1 MKIELHH
8 VDILTEDMQKSL
20 DFYQN
25 KLGMQLVFH
34 SDAGGTDVAFLADR
48 AGTNFYIELVGPPF
62 IGFQDTFF
70 KQHGPIMD
78 HFAFLVEDVDAWFEK
93 LKSQNIEFVE
103 EPEEFLVVK
112 EMYFFDASGT
122 IGEIM
127 MYLDPSLAIIPP
139 TQIDP
144 SNGIDYRLHHIS
156 IVCQDIPELERFYV
170 EKIGLQLIH
179 ENRKEGYIFLGDP
192 ELIADQTREVPSLE
206 LMGPPGLTEREHAFL
221 AKHGP
226 GIDHLCFDVDDVDQ
240 AYEDLVSKG
249 VIFDIEP
256 MDYEGNRIA
265 FFKDPNGV
273 DIEIMLP
280 IPRNLLNI

>member
-8 VDILTEDMQKSL
+8 VDILTDDMQKSI
-20 DFYQN
+20 DFYQD

-48 AGTNFYIELVGPPF
+48 AGTKFFVELVGPPY
-62 IGFQDTFF
+62 IDFQDAFF
-70 KQHGPIMD
+70 KKHGPLMD
-78 HFAFLVEDVDAWFEK
+78 HFSFLVDDADAWYEK
-93 LKSQNIEFVE
+93 LRLHGVEFITK
-103 EPEEFLVVK
+103 PEQFLGVK
-112 EMYFFDASGT
+112 EFYFYDSAGA
-122 IGEIM
+122 IAEIM
-127 MYLDPSLAIIPP
+127 MFLDPSMSIAPQEGI
-139 TQIDP
+139 T
-144 SNGIDYRLHHIS
+144 STNGIDYRLHHIS
-156 IVCQDIPELERFYV
+156 ITCRDIPELEHFYV
-170 EKIGLQLIH
+170 EKFGLQLIH

-206 LMGPPGLTEREHAFL
+206 LMGPPDLTEREHAFL

-226 GIDHLCFDVDDVDQ
+226 GIDHLCFDVDDVDK